1 MGFYRWQVRQRFT
14 GLRIYLLHA
23 IVHRRN
29 QDMDNNRHPDGV
41 QGVIFIQFIKEA
53 GRGQLIQGKVQG
65 MSTGSD
71 LIEHILALRTN
82 PIKLDIRARVCKQT
96 MISIQIIVGSDEIVF
111 RIRSGNEND
120 AVPPVEWHRS
130 SWGGISWRRSRGSWR
145 WRASSYGDLIP
156 ANKGCTG
163 TRLERE

>member
-1 MGFYRWQVRQRFT
+1 
-14 GLRIYLLHA
+14 
-23 IVHRRN
+23 
-29 QDMDNNRHPDGV
+29 MDIIRHPDGV

-53 GRGQLIQGKVQG
+53 GSGQLIQGKVQG
-65 MSTGSD
+65 MSAGRD

-96 MISIQIIVGSDEIVF
+96 MTSIQIIVGIDEIVLS
-111 RIRSGNEND
+111 IRSGNKNH
-120 AVPPVEWHRS
+120 AIPPVEWHRS
-130 SWGGISWRRSRGSWR
+130 SWGDTSCRSRRGCWR